1 MTPAASFS
9 AHRRFGGRRRSTI
22 AAVDDLGVSYRQARE
37 GVAELIRSLSPDQLT
52 RPVPACPGWTVHD
65 VVAHMTGV
73 ASDVITGRLAGIP
86 DESQTAAQVADRA
99 GTPTSVVL
107 REWERSA
114 SQLEALLSKGGRS
127 NLPPVVDVVVHE
139 QDIRGALGLPG
150 NRDTPLIDLVTAPVV
165 RLWESKIDSAGLAP
179 AAIVDGQ
186 RLLYGSPEAPVRMQ
200 TSRFELFR
208 AAYGRRS
215 RSQIE
220 RRIHGTDDPGAYV
233 DLLCVFGPA
242 ESDLV
247 E

>member
-1 MTPAASFS
+1 VGTVALPSPPVS
-9 AHRRFGGRRRSTI
+9 
-22 AAVDDLGVSYRQARE
+22 DLGASYRQARE
-37 GVAELIRSLSPDQLT
+37 SVAELIRSLSPDQLG
-52 RPVPACPGWTVHD
+52 RAVPACPDWTVHD

-73 ASDVITGRLAGIP
+73 ASDVITGRLTGIP
-86 DESQTAAQVADRA
+86 SESQTAAQVADRA

-114 SQLEALLSKGGRS
+114 SQLEALMAKGGRS
-127 NLPPVVDVVVHE
+127 NLPPVADVVVHE

-150 NRDTPLIDLVTAPVV
+150 NRDTPLIDLVTAPVA

-179 AAIVDGQ
+179 VVVMDGE
-186 RLLYGSPEAPVRMQ
+186 RVLYGSAEAPVQMR
-200 TSRFELFR
+200 TSRFEFFR

-215 RSQIE
+215 RAQIE
-220 RRIHGTDDPGAYV
+220 RRFSGTDDPGAYV

>member
-1 MTPAASFS
+1 
-9 AHRRFGGRRRSTI
+9 
-22 AAVDDLGVSYRQARE
+22 
-37 GVAELIRSLSPDQLT
+37 
-52 RPVPACPGWTVHD
+52 
-65 VVAHMTGV
+65 MTGV
-73 ASDVITGRLAGIP
+73 ASDVITGRLTGIP
-86 DESQTAAQVADRA
+86 SESQTAAQVADRA

-114 SQLEALLSKGGRS
+114 SQLEALMAKGGRS
-127 NLPPVVDVVVHE
+127 NLPPVADVVVHE

-150 NRDTPLIDLVTAPVV
+150 NRDTTLIDLVTAPVA

-179 AAIVDGQ
+179 VVVTDGE
-186 RLLYGSPEAPVRMQ
+186 RVLYGTAEAPVQMR
-200 TSRFELFR
+200 TSRFEFFR

-215 RSQIE
+215 RAQIA
-220 RRIHGTDDPGAYV
+220 RRFSGTDDPGAYV